1 MRLERLKFKKILTQG
16 KGTPLSLDPIPRSLG
31 PSGLA
36 AFSPIPGLG
45 PSGLGEF

>member
-1 MRLERLKFKKILTQG
+1 MRLERLKFKNFLTQG